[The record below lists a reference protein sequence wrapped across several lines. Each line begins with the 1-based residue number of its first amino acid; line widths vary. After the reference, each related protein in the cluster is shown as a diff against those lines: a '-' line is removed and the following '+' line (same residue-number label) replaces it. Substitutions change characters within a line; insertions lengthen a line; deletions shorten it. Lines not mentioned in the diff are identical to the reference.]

1 MRVSFRA
8 FRGIPKLYGLT
19 ALIARFFAAF
29 RMTKNEKLSMSSSS
43 FNFIPLKLLLQTC
56 AITDIIKIMEKNK
69 LSSFDHKTF
78 IIFALFWVILGW
90 LGFLSALFGIFYKA
104 IFAAYFFFGAG
115 LLTYFIVGK
124 KIISRLS
131 FEFRY
136 ALLLSLLITTIFSFF
151 ATPTIF
157 SGRDQGSIAEAAT
170 RLSQNHRLK
179 FTTPVSR
186 ELFKIYGPGKALN
199 FPGFYYDA
207 KGNLATQFPLA
218 YTAWLGIFY
227 SLFGLGGLVTA
238 NVILLFLFFSAFYFL
253 SRQFLKIPAS
263 AAALIIS
270 VTSFSFM
277 WFFKYTLSE
286 NMALAL
292 LWIGVLG
299 FIFFLRE
306 KNNLYFFSMALTFG
320 LIAFTRVEGFAFLL
334 MAVLILFIDKD
345 ARKFLLSEK
354 YKRIFFPVLA
364 LVAVLIIDFFVNSPF
379 FKEMGKAALK
389 IFDFLPKS
397 GKSIPEKYLNPAYRA
412 AGIFFAYGILQYL
425 ILGIIGIGYFLKKK
439 RVLEIIPFV
448 VSAPAFIYLI
458 DSNISSDHP
467 WMLRRYVFA
476 IIPALI
482 FYTVLFMDSQ
492 LKEKKKII
500 FAGLI
505 IILTAMNIPSFAKYL
520 IFSENDI
527 LLAQTKELS
536 QQFSGNDLIL
546 VDRLAS
552 GDGWSMITGPASFL
566 FGKNAVYFFNPP
578 DLKKI
583 NTQKFDKIY
592 LVVPDNNSV
601 LYDKLSSEYQLVY
614 ANSYSL
620 SANRLKIP
628 NRSEKN
634 YLGLPEI
641 VTSETDGKIYEIIK

>member
-1 MRVSFRA
+1 M
-8 FRGIPKLYGLT
+8 
-19 ALIARFFAAF
+19 
-29 RMTKNEKLSMSSSS
+29 
-43 FNFIPLKLLLQTC
+43 
-56 AITDIIKIMEKNK
+56 MEKNK
-69 LSSFDHKTF
+69 LSDFDCKAF

-104 IFAAYFFFGAG
+104 IFAAYFFLGAA
-115 LLTYFIVGK
+115 LLLYFMAGK

-136 ALLLSLLITTIFSFF
+136 ALLLFLLITTIFSFF

-170 RLSQNHRLK
+170 RLSQNHRLE

-263 AAALIIS
+263 AAALIICA
-270 VTSFSFM
+270 TSFSFM
-277 WFFKYTLSE
+277 WFFKYALSE

-292 LWIGVLG
+292 LWIGILG
-299 FIFFLRE
+299 LIVFLKE
-306 KNNLYFFSMALTFG
+306 KNDFYFFSTALTFG

-334 MAVLILFIDKD
+334 VFVLILFINKE
-345 ARKFLLSEK
+345 ARKFLSSAK
-354 YKRIFFPVLA
+354 YKRALLPALA
-364 LVAVLIIDFFVNSPF
+364 LAAILFIYFIVNFPF

-389 IFDFLPKS
+389 IFNFLPQS

-425 ILGIIGIGYFLKKK
+425 IMGAIGITYFLKKK
-439 RVLEIIPFV
+439 RFLELIPFAV
-448 VSAPAFIYLI
+448 AAPAFIYLI

-476 IIPALI
+476 VLPALI
-482 FYTVLFMDSQ
+482 FYTVLFLDNR
-492 LKEKKKII
+492 LEEKKKLI
-500 FAGLI
+500 FAGSI
-505 IILTAMNIPSFAKYL
+505 IILIAMNIPSFAKYL
-520 IFSENDI
+520 VFSENDI
-527 LLAQTKELS
+527 LLAQTREFS
-536 QQFSGNDLIL
+536 RQFTDDDLIL

-566 FGKNAVYFFNPP
+566 FGKNAVYFFNPS

-583 NTQKFDKIY
+583 NAQKFNKIY

-614 ANSYSL
+614 ANSYFL
-620 SANRLKIP
+620 SASRLKIS
-628 NRSEKN
+628 NRYEKN
-634 YLGLPEI
+634 YPGLPEI
-641 VTSETDGKIYEIIK
+641 VTSETGGKIYEIIK